1 MQRWQ
6 ERGKISRRKGKEGAM
21 ETEKTMGDE
30 GGERVEPGEVPGEG
44 EAKVPGRF
52 MDTAPAD
59 IPEAIVRKLARIAGL
74 KYVERHRSGGGGLC
88 LGILGKRPRRRA
100 LMILG
105 QLVGSIG
112 KGSTEDAVVAAKSTW
127 LEVVEWREDAEYAA
141 LWTAAIKVRRE
152 VAASRL
158 EDDLWERSLNGYDI
172 DEVRGGVR
180 VTLKKFDNNLGVN
193 LLKGLGFVG
202 KDGGVKSAK
211 GVGKGAAKEEK
222 PAPGVDGAPVP
233 AEAEKIGEN
242 VDTVLFA
249 DRATAFKA
257 MGRAPAEGKG
267 G

>member
-1 MQRWQ
+1 
-6 ERGKISRRKGKEGAM
+6 M
-21 ETEKTMGDE
+21 ESENT
-30 GGERVEPGEVPGEG
+30 ERVSDVAEDVTEDVAENMTEG
-44 EAKVPGRF
+44 KKGRGRF

-74 KYVERHRSGGGGLC
+74 EYVERHKREGGGLC
-88 LGILGKRPRRRA
+88 LGIIGKRPRRRA

-105 QLVGSIG
+105 QMAGNIG
-112 KGSTEDAVVAAKSTW
+112 KGSTEDALKASKSSW

-141 LWTAAIKVRRE
+141 LWAAAVKVRRE

-158 EDDLWERSLNGYDI
+158 EDDLWGRSLNGYDI
-172 DEVRGGVR
+172 EDVRGGER
-180 VTLKKFDNNLGVN
+180 VTLRKFDNNLGVN

-202 KDGGVKSAK
+202 KDVGVKVPKVAK
-211 GVGKGAAKEEK
+211 GAPAPK
-222 PAPGVDGAPVP
+222 PVPGVDGAPVIEEMP
-233 AEAEKIGEN
+233 GAS

-257 MGRAPAEGKG
+257 MGQAVDKAEEVKG